1 MATDAEVLRKEG
13 AKCEMN
19 GIAWVVETF
28 SWLNPNPTWSPS
40 SVRATRASARQGAR
54 NLRVGGVR
62 TRVRKYI
69 RQPEVR
75 P

>member
-1 MATDAEVLRKEG
+1 
-13 AKCEMN
+13 MN
-19 GIAWVVETF
+19 GIAWVVEIKGGKV
-28 SWLNPNPTWSPS
+28 WHVELAYAQRRHARD
-40 SVRATRASARQGAR
+40 RAKTLRTTTRYE
-54 NLRVGGVR
+54 